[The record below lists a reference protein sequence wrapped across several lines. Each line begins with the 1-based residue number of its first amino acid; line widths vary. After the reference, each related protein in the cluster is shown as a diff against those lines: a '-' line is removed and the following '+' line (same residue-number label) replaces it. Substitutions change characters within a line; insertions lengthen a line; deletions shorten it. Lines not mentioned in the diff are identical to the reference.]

1 MTHGEFQL
9 IYVVHYNSAGFR
21 RQDKKGE
28 EETGQMRRTWLKIL
42 LAPLF
47 ILLAVGFLQ
56 AGETADSK
64 GEGLKYSAEFEG
76 GKLYRA
82 GLVSVLELTGNYRQM
97 GRQYGMLLKN
107 ELRDLYNVAVEAFFI
122 KKQGIAREKLDTIA
136 KAVFDPYPR
145 RYKEIIYG
153 MAETSGL
160 GLDKQVLLNAIEWFP
175 KIGNLWYGRCSGI
188 AVWGPYTSGGSL
200 VFGRN
205 NDDAPLYKD
214 FARFMVVSVF
224 KPHDGSL
231 PAAIINYAGAIYNP
245 TGMNSEGLFVEMNA
259 GPWMGFS
266 LDRISIFTT
275 LFSFLQD
282 YSSLP
287 ELDRAFK
294 STLTNISA
302 IVNVADRER
311 AYSYESSLYDTRRV
325 DPEQDGILAATNHFV
340 GPTWNIAQVDDRMG
354 GWTMKRRSN
363 LLSLGE
369 NYKGTFSPRV
379 MMKVLDTTI
388 DQGGS
393 THEGTIYQV
402 IAVPAQLKLWIKVP
416 DLQDWT
422 TIRLGPLFKK
432 N

>member
-1 MTHGEFQL
+1 ML
-9 IYVVHYNSAGFR
+9 ITIVFSLVISVAGSVKAR
-21 RQDKKGE
+21 D
-28 EETGQMRRTWLKIL
+28 
-42 LAPLF
+42 
-47 ILLAVGFLQ
+47 
-56 AGETADSK
+56 ADVKSPDLNLMSEYDR
-64 GEGLKYSAEFEG
+64 GR
-76 GKLYRA
+76 LYRA
-82 GLVSVLELTGNYRQM
+82 GQVSVLELTGNYRQM

-160 GLDKQVLLNAIEWFP
+160 GLDRQVLLNAIEWYP
-175 KIGNLWYGRCSGI
+175 KIGSLWYGQCSGI
-188 AVWGPYTSGGSL
+188 AVWGPYTSGGPL

-205 NDDAPLYKD
+205 NDDDPLYKD

-231 PAAIINYAGAIYNP
+231 PTAVINYAGAVYNP

-302 IVNVADRER
+302 IVNVADHGR

-340 GPTWNIAQVDDRMG
+340 GPTWNIAQVDDRVG

-369 NYKGTFSPRV
+369 NYKGAFSPRV
-379 MMKVLDTTI
+379 MMKVLDTAI
-388 DQGGS
+388 DQGGP
-393 THEGTIYQV
+393 TVEGTIYQV

-416 DLQDWT
+416 GLQDWT
-422 TIRLGPLFKK
+422 MIKLGPLFKMH
-432 N
+432 

>member
-1 MTHGEFQL
+1 VKRNEMSIVIVFFL
-9 IYVVHYNSAGFR
+9 IIFVSVSVQARDADTKSPSLKFM
-21 RQDKKGE
+21 E
-28 EETGQMRRTWLKIL
+28 ESG
-42 LAPLF
+42 
-47 ILLAVGFLQ
+47 
-56 AGETADSK
+56 
-64 GEGLKYSAEFEG
+64 G

-82 GLVSVLELTGNYRQM
+82 GYVSVLELTGNYRQM

-107 ELRDLYNVAVEAFFI
+107 ELGDLYNVAVEAFFI

-136 KAVFDPYPR
+136 RAVFDPYPR

-160 GLDKQVLLNAIEWFP
+160 GLDKQVLLNAIEWYP
-175 KIGNLWYGRCSGI
+175 KIGHLSYGRCSAI
-188 AVWGPYTSGGSL
+188 AVWGPYTSGGPL

-205 NDDAPLYKD
+205 NDDDPPYKD
-214 FARFMVVSVF
+214 FARFMVASVF
-224 KPHDGSL
+224 KPDDGSF
-231 PAAIINYAGAIYNP
+231 PTAIINYAGAVYNP

-282 YSSLP
+282 YSSLT

-294 STLTNISA
+294 STVTNISA

-311 AYSYESSLYDTRRV
+311 AYSYESSLSDTRRV
-325 DPEQDGILAATNHFV
+325 GPEQDGILAATNHFV
-340 GPTWNIAQVDDRMG
+340 GPTWNIAQVDDRIS

-388 DQGGS
+388 DQGGP
-393 THEGTIYQV
+393 TVEGTIYQV

-416 DLQDWT
+416 SLQDWT
-422 TIRLGPLFKK
+422 KITLGPLFNKH
-432 N
+432 

>member
-1 MTHGEFQL
+1 
-9 IYVVHYNSAGFR
+9 VANSVGFC

-28 EETGQMRRTWLKIL
+28 GETGQMRRTWLKIL

-56 AGETADSK
+56 AAETADSQ
-64 GEGLKYSAEFEG
+64 GQELKYSAEFEG

-82 GLVSVLELTGNYRQM
+82 GRISVVELIGNYRQM
-97 GRQYGMLLKN
+97 GRQYGMLLKG
-107 ELRDLYNVAVEAFFI
+107 ELTTLYYDAIEEFFI
-122 KKQGIAREKLDTIA
+122 KQQGFTRERLEIIARYF
-136 KAVFDPYPR
+136 FDLYPQ

-160 GLDKQVLLNAIEWFP
+160 GVDRQILLNGIEWYP
-175 KIGNLWYGRCSGI
+175 KINHLLFDRCSGM
-188 AVWGPYTSGGSL
+188 AAWGPYTSGGPL

-205 NDDAPLYKD
+205 NDDAALYKN

-224 KPHDGSL
+224 KPPDGSL
-231 PAAIINYAGAIYNP
+231 PAAIINYAGAVYNP

-422 TIRLGPLFKK
+422 MIRLGPLFKK
-432 N
+432 H

>member
-1 MTHGEFQL
+1 
-9 IYVVHYNSAGFR
+9 
-21 RQDKKGE
+21 
-28 EETGQMRRTWLKIL
+28 MRRTWLKIL

-56 AGETADSK
+56 AAETADSQ
-64 GEGLKYSAEFEG
+64 GQELKYSAEFEG

-82 GLVSVLELTGNYRQM
+82 GRISVVELIGNYRQM
-97 GRQYGMLLKN
+97 GRQYGMLLKG
-107 ELRDLYNVAVEAFFI
+107 ELTTLYYDAIEEFFI
-122 KKQGIAREKLDTIA
+122 KQQGFTRERLEIIARYF
-136 KAVFDPYPR
+136 FDLYPQ

-160 GLDKQVLLNAIEWFP
+160 GVDRQILLNGIEWYP
-175 KIGNLWYGRCSGI
+175 KINHLLFDRCSGM
-188 AVWGPYTSGGSL
+188 AAWGPYTSGGPL

-205 NDDAPLYKD
+205 NDDAALYKN

-224 KPHDGSL
+224 KPPDGSL
-231 PAAIINYAGAIYNP
+231 PAAIINYAGAVYNP

-282 YSSLP
+282 YSSLT

-311 AYSYESSLYDTRRV
+311 AYAYESSLYDTRRV

-340 GPTWNIAQVDDRMG
+340 GPTWNIAQVDDRVG

-422 TIRLGPLFKK
+422 MIRLGPLFKK
-432 N
+432 H

>member
-1 MTHGEFQL
+1 MIRTYLAIIIVFFL
-9 IYVVHYNSAGFR
+9 ILSVTGPVKTGNA
-21 RQDKKGE
+21 E
-28 EETGQMRRTWLKIL
+28 EEG
-42 LAPLF
+42 PD
-47 ILLAVGFLQ
+47 LQ
-56 AGETADSK
+56 FMSQYD
-64 GEGLKYSAEFEG
+64 G
-76 GKLYRA
+76 GRLYRA
-82 GLVSVLELTGNYRQM
+82 GRISVVELTGNYRQM
-97 GRQYGMLLKN
+97 GRQYGMLLRD
-107 ELRDLYNVAVEAFFI
+107 ELTTLYHDAIEQFFI
-122 KKQGIAREKLDTIA
+122 KQKGFTRERLQVIARSF
-136 KAVFDPYPR
+136 FDLYPH

-160 GLDKQVLLNAIEWFP
+160 GIDRQILLNGIEWFP
-175 KIGNLWYGRCSGI
+175 KINHLLFDRCSGI
-188 AVWGPYTSGGSL
+188 AAWGPYTSGGPL

-205 NDDAPLYKD
+205 NDDDPFYKD
-214 FARFMVVSVF
+214 FARFMVIAVF
-224 KPHDGSL
+224 KPHDGSFA
-231 PAAIINYAGAIYNP
+231 AAIINYAGAVYNP

-266 LDRISIFTT
+266 LERISIFTT

-282 YSSLP
+282 FSSLT
-287 ELDRAFK
+287 EFDRAFK

-340 GPTWNIAQVDDRMG
+340 SPTWNIAQVDDRVG

-388 DQGGS
+388 DQGGA
-393 THEGTIYQV
+393 TVEGTIYQV
-402 IAVPAQLKLWIKVP
+402 IAVPAQLKLWVKVP
-416 DLQDWT
+416 GLQDWT
-422 TIRLGPLFKK
+422 MIRLGPLFKRHRTRAFGHETLQPDVE
-432 N
+432 